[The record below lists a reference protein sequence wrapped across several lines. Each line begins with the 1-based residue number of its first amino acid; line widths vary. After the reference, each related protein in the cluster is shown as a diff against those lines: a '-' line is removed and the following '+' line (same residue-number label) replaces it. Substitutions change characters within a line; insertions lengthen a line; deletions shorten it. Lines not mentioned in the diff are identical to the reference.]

1 MRSQSAAVILNGEP
15 MVVREDDGEHAEER
29 HSRLLMLCR
38 GRDTHEK
45 SESKSKSKRRRE
57 SKVESKQSVYSTSNY
72 TDPFRRPKSHALPA
86 ERLPTSSPSST
97 ALPNAASDGDEEVL
111 VVVKAVSS
119 VMPPCRP
126 SSTCWEHLARLPT

>member
-1 MRSQSAAVILNGEP
+1 MKKQ
-15 MVVREDDGEHAEER
+15 
-29 HSRLLMLCR
+29 
-38 GRDTHEK
+38 K
-45 SESKSKSKRRRE
+45 QKE

-72 TDPFRRPKSHALPA
+72 TDPFRRPKSHAPPA
-86 ERLPTSSPSST
+86 ERLPTSSPSCT

-111 VVVKAVSS
+111 VVVKAVLS

>member
-38 GRDTHEK
+38 RDTHEK
-45 SESKSKSKRRRE
+45 SESKRRKQKQ

-72 TDPFRRPKSHALPA
+72 TDPFRRPKSHALPLPA

-126 SSTCWEHLARLPT
+126 SSMRWEHLVRLPT